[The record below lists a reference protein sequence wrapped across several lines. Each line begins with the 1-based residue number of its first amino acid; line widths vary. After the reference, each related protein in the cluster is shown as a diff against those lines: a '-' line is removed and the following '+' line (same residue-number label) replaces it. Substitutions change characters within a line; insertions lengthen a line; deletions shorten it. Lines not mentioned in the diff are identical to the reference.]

1 MFNLLSF
8 QISMMAIDEM
18 MVFFR
23 VFI

>member
-1 MFNLLSF
+1 
-8 QISMMAIDEM
+8 MMAIDEM